1 MTMKRILLSLAAISL
16 GSIMLSAQTFSNPE
30 EGRYTVSTGDVT
42 MTIDAARGG
51 KIVSFRYQD
60 KEVLSQ
66 TRFPNSFG
74 STFWTSPQSD
84 WNWPPVPEYDRLPY
98 TAEAE
103 DESLIL
109 TSQKSERFGMRI
121 RKEFSTDSKSDAIVI
136 RYTIINESDKERQV
150 APWEISRVPNG
161 GIVFFQAK
169 EAVPANNMKGLPF
182 TFEKGAA
189 WYVMDQAKEN
199 RKINADGKGWLA
211 FCDNGLMFIKKFE
224 DIKAA
229 EAAPAE
235 AEIQIYANPGKTFV
249 EIEEQGAYRA
259 IAPGEELSW
268 TVRWYLVPNDLP
280 AEPSKALLKK
290 ALKTIK
296 L

>member
-1 MTMKRILLSLAAISL
+1 MKRILLSLAAISL

-103 DESLIL
+103 DDSLIL

-121 RKEFSTDSKSDAIVI
+121 RKEFSTDSKSNAIVI
-136 RYTIINESDKERQV
+136 RYTVINESDKERKV
-150 APWEISRVPNG
+150 AP
-161 GIVFFQAK
+161 
-169 EAVPANNMKGLPF
+169 
-182 TFEKGAA
+182 
-189 WYVMDQAKEN
+189 
-199 RKINADGKGWLA
+199 
-211 FCDNGLMFIKKFE
+211 
-224 DIKAA
+224 
-229 EAAPAE
+229 
-235 AEIQIYANPGKTFV
+235 
-249 EIEEQGAYRA
+249 
-259 IAPGEELSW
+259 
-268 TVRWYLVPNDLP
+268 
-280 AEPSKALLKK
+280 
-290 ALKTIK
+290 
-296 L
+296 